1 MRRLLTLSVA
11 AAFLAAPAVAQA
23 GDDEPSTPPK
33 GLIRAGKG
41 MAGVTIGQS
50 QNQVRAILGTPAT
63 SKKGTNDFG
72 QYTQL
77 TFPGKLTVVFQ
88 GNTVLSSVST
98 TDDGQRTKEGIHVG
112 SSERRAMQKIRGL
125 RCTTEGSFR
134 SCVLGRFRAGEHV
147 TIFFVKPNGL
157 INRITVATVID

>member
-1 MRRLLTLSVA
+1 MRRLLPLT
-11 AAFLAAPAVAQA
+11 AFLVLVIVPAAQA
-23 GDDEPSTPPK
+23 ATPPK

-50 QNQVRAILGTPAT
+50 QTQVKAVLGKPAKT
-63 SKKGTNDFG
+63 TKGTNDFG

-77 TFPGKLTVVFQ
+77 TFPGKLTLVFQ

-112 SSERRAMQKIRGL
+112 SSMNRLQQKIPGV
-125 RCTTEGSFR
+125 RCDDIGDRT
-134 SCVLGRFRAGEHV
+134 SCTLGRFQAGEHV
-147 TIFFVKPNGL
+147 TIFFVKPNGI

>member
-1 MRRLLTLSVA
+1 MLMRRLPPLTALLALALVPA
-11 AAFLAAPAVAQA
+11 AHAA
-23 GDDEPSTPPK
+23 TPPK

-50 QNQVRAILGTPAT
+50 PSQVKAILGTPAKT
-63 SKKGTNDFG
+63 TKGTNDFG

-112 SSERRAMQKIRGL
+112 SSRRRLMQKIPGV
-125 RCTTEGSFR
+125 RCEDLGNR
-134 SCVLGRFRAGEHV
+134 QSCTLGRFEAGEHV
-147 TIFFVKPNGL
+147 TIFFVKPTGI

>member
-1 MRRLLTLSVA
+1 MRRLLPLT
-11 AAFLAAPAVAQA
+11 AFLALVIVPAAQA
-23 GDDEPSTPPK
+23 ADPPK

-41 MAGVTIGQS
+41 MAGLTIGDS
-50 QNQVRAILGTPAT
+50 QNQVRSILGKPAT

-72 QYTQL
+72 EYTQL

-98 TDDGQRTKEGIHVG
+98 TDDGQRTKQGIHVG
-112 SSERRAMQKIRGL
+112 SSETRASQKIRGL
-125 RCTTEGSFR
+125 RCETLSGKR
-134 SCVLGRFRAGEHV
+134 SCILGRFIAGRHV

>member
-1 MRRLLTLSVA
+1 MSMRRLLPLTVFLTL
-11 AAFLAAPAVAQA
+11 AVASAAQA
-23 GDDEPSTPPK
+23 ADPPK

-50 QNQVRAILGTPAT
+50 QNQVRAVLGTPAT

-72 QYTQL
+72 EYTQL

-112 SSERRAMQKIRGL
+112 SSEKRASQKIRGL
-125 RCTTEGSFR
+125 RCETLSGKR
-134 SCVLGRFRAGEHV
+134 SCILGRFIAGEHV

>member
-1 MRRLLTLSVA
+1 MSMRRLLPLT
-11 AAFLAAPAVAQA
+11 AFLTLAIASAAQA
-23 GDDEPSTPPK
+23 ADPPK

-41 MAGVTIGQS
+41 MAGITIGQS
-50 QNQVRAILGTPAT
+50 QTQVKAVLGKPAKT
-63 SKKGTNDFG
+63 TKGTNDFG
-72 QYTQL
+72 EYTQL

-112 SSERRAMQKIRGL
+112 SSETRAMQKIKGL
-125 RCTTEGSFR
+125 RCEDLGDRR
-134 SCVLGRFRAGEHV
+134 SCTLGRFQAGEHV